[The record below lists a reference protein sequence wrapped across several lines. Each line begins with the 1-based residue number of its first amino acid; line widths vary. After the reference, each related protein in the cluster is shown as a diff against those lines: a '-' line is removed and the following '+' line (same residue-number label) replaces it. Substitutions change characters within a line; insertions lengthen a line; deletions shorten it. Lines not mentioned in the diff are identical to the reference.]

1 MLGLKSSTQVVTQGY
16 RRFHTK
22 IKKMYTAFTNS
33 DPENNKQ
40 TNKQTQ
46 KQQQQQRRTQSTYQT
61 GIREVRICNKTE
73 EYFRRRAKILIDC
86 LTRHQVHARLSPS
99 KQCRG
104 L

>member
-40 TNKQTQ
+40 TNKH
-46 KQQQQQRRTQSTYQT
+46 KNNND
-61 GIREVRICNKTE
+61 NKDG
-73 EYFRRRAKILIDC
+73 RRARTTPL
-86 LTRHQVHARLSPS
+86 
-99 KQCRG
+99 
-104 L
+104 

>member
-40 TNKQTQ
+40 TNKQTN
-46 KQQQQQRRTQSTYQT
+46 T
-61 GIREVRICNKTE
+61 KTTTTTKTDAE
-73 EYFRRRAKILIDC
+73 HVPHRYKR
-86 LTRHQVHARLSPS
+86 S
-99 KQCRG
+99 
-104 L
+104 